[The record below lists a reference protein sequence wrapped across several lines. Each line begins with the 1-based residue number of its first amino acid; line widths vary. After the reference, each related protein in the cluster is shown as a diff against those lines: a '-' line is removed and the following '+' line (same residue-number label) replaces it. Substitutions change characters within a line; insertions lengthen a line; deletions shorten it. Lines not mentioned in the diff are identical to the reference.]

1 MSQDDLREILH
12 GVTTLG
18 RRLQDDGPQTDDEL
32 DAWIQVNIGV
42 KIPRTCV
49 CPDHQ
54 SPFQFLADLYFERIG
69 SALALANRGGS
80 KTFVVAILH
89 FLNCTFKPGCE
100 ALSFGATEAQGNRCY
115 GNIEDWCYVRDP
127 ETGRKTEQVKGFI
140 DGKPMKSETNW
151 KTGSSVEVVA
161 GTPTAVSGPHP
172 AKSHADEVDQ
182 MDRATWD
189 QSRGMA
195 VTNKATGPLPKF
207 MKDKQLEAIPPQD
220 IVTSTRNSRHGLMQ
234 ELIDEILEDEK
245 EGNIPQFNLFTWCIW
260 ETVSEVP
267 NCRGAD
273 PVARAKRLAE
283 LGMDPTS
290 LCECNRVVKGR
301 DVDSEGNVT
310 KRTLEVVCA
319 GKAFKARGW
328 KPYVDLVT
336 TFKRNT
342 KGTWTLQHECREG
355 KDENTYIEDWDLTY
369 YGIRGFKPNPGNGP
383 IYQGIDWGGTNAH
396 AVLWF
401 QYLHLDVPALDY
413 NFEPIFLS
421 SHIYVLFKEIYVA
434 SIDTA
439 KLADRVIGI
448 EDGYREEFGARW
460 KVEGRFMDPQGKADR
475 LHFARRGMPGRWP
488 FVSRQKDKMIV
499 NVQNIVEDDRFAVVV
514 DEAPM
519 FCEEVEVWGQDPKT
533 GKEIDEFNHA
543 MSAWRYGISNAEV
556 LEEANR
562 PSWLKKQLK
571 EKDAARA
578 KRNSGRPKVVI
589 RGAGLRQEG
598 RGSIGPVGTS
608 GGGKHPTDQFAMTR

>member
-1 MSQDDLREILH
+1 
-12 GVTTLG
+12 
-18 RRLQDDGPQTDDEL
+18 
-32 DAWIQVNIGV
+32 
-42 KIPRTCV
+42 
-49 CPDHQ
+49 
-54 SPFQFLADLYFERIG
+54 
-69 SALALANRGGS
+69 
-80 KTFVVAILH
+80 
-89 FLNCTFKPGCE
+89 
-100 ALSFGATEAQGNRCY
+100 
-115 GNIEDWCYVRDP
+115 
-127 ETGRKTEQVKGFI
+127 
-140 DGKPMKSETNW
+140 
-151 KTGSSVEVVA
+151 
-161 GTPTAVSGPHP
+161 
-172 AKSHADEVDQ
+172 
-182 MDRATWD
+182 
-189 QSRGMA
+189 

-207 MKDKQLEAIPPQD
+207 MKDLNLDTIPPQD

-260 ETVSEVP
+260 ETVAEVP

-301 DVDSEGNVT
+301 EVDNEGKVT
-310 KRTLEVVCA
+310 KRTLEGVCA
-319 GKAFKARGW
+319 GKAFRARGW

-401 QYLHLDVPALDY
+401 QYLHVDVPALDY

-421 SHIYVLFKEIYVA
+421 SHIYVLFKEIYAA

-439 KLADRVIGI
+439 KLADRVI
-448 EDGYREEFGARW
+448 AT
-460 KVEGRFMDPQGKADR
+460 
-475 LHFARRGMPGRWP
+475 
-488 FVSRQKDKMIV
+488 
-499 NVQNIVEDDRFAVVV
+499 
-514 DEAPM
+514 M

-571 EKDAARA
+571 EKDEARA

-598 RGSIGPVGTS
+598 RASIGPVGVS
-608 GGGKHPTDQFAMTR
+608 GGSTHPTDQFAMKR